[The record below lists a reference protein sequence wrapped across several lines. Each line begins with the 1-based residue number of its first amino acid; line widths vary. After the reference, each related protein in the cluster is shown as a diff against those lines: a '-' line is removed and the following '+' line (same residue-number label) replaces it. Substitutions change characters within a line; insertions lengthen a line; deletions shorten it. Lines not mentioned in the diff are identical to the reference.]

1 MAADFYETL
10 GVSKNASSD
19 EIKKAYRK
27 LARKW
32 HPDVNPGN
40 KDAEQKFKDISVAY
54 EVLNNAEKRK
64 LYDEFGEEGL
74 QSGFD
79 SDKMRQYKAWQKAQQ
94 SRGGRTE
101 EWSGSGQYHSYED
114 VFGNIFGEGGGGNFF
129 RSSRPV
135 GGRDIEYEMTLDFIS
150 ALRGLETEISMQKV
164 RECMRCSGSGTEPGT
179 KLVPCQTCGGSG
191 RLNVAE
197 GPMHFTQVCPH
208 CGGHGRIGNACSEC
222 SGSGQVMGNERI
234 RVKIPRGVSDG
245 SRVRVAGKGE
255 PGRTGGGPGDLY
267 LIIRVMPH
275 PVMTRKGDDLYMEV
289 PITVHEAMAGSRIA
303 IPTIDGRVNV
313 KVPPKSQSGQILR
326 LKGKGA
332 FNPKSRKHGD
342 IMVKLNIIVPQTDDH
357 GALEAAQ
364 KLEALYHDNI
374 RKDVRL

>member
-1 MAADFYETL
+1 MASDFYQTL

-40 KDAEQKFKDISVAY
+40 KDAEQKFKDISVAH
-54 EVLNNAEKRK
+54 EVLSNEEKRK

-74 QSGFD
+74 QPGFD
-79 SDKMRQYKAWQKAQQ
+79 SEKMRQYKAWQKAQQ
-94 SRGGRTE
+94 ARGGQTE
-101 EWSGSGQYHSYED
+101 GWSGQYHSYED
-114 VFGNIFGEGGGGNFF
+114 VFGDLFGAGREGSFYQ
-129 RSSRPV
+129 SSRQAT
-135 GGRDIEYEMTLDFIS
+135 GRDVEYEMTVDFVS
-150 ALRGLETEISMQKV
+150 ALRGIETEISMQKI
-164 RECMRCSGSGTEPGT
+164 RECARCSGSGTEPGT
-179 KLVPCQTCGGSG
+179 KLIPCQTCGGSG

-208 CGGHGRIGNACSEC
+208 CGGHGRVGNPCSEC
-222 SGSGQVMGNERI
+222 SGSGQVMGTERI
-234 RVKIPRGVSDG
+234 RVKIPRGVSEG

-255 PGRTGGGPGDLY
+255 PGRNGGASGDLY

-275 PVMTRKGDDLYMEV
+275 PVMTRKGDDLYMDV
-289 PITVHEAMAGSRIA
+289 PITVHEAMAGSTIA
-303 IPTIDGRVNV
+303 VPTIDGQVNV
-313 KVPPKSQSGQILR
+313 KVPSRSQSGQILR

-332 FNPKSRKHGD
+332 FNPKNKKYGD
-342 IMVKLNIIVPQTDDH
+342 IMVKLIIKVPRTDDH
-357 GALEAAQ
+357 EALEAAQ
-364 KLEALYHDNI
+364 KLEALYRENI